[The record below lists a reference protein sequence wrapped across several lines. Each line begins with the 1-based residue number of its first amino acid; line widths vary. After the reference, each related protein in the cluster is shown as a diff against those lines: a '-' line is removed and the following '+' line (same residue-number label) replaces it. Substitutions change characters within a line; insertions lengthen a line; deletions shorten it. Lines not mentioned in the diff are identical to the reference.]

1 VYKIIPQLPTKDF
14 GLSIHN
20 NIAEAEIDKP
30 VDLWYRTVA
39 HECMLRNIPVIGEG
53 YFTEQTEEVQS
64 MAIPCPRL
72 VDEEYR
78 AMTGVPGITGVKEY
92 FGVLPLI
99 PDLNLAMFTAR
110 LRDPNATTDQ
120 LLDRIT
126 KRFGKQQLQVKQM
139 SEEMS
144 EAMRYFPF
152 EATWFMRL
160 ISQSSIDHGWS
171 GATIRGAMADTPDWN
186 SSRHALFMK
195 CDDRQP
201 HPDMLDDV
209 QLRCEMSADH
219 MRVAQTLLPDLIAN
233 SNGAD
238 QETFQKLQKNLD
250 HFQRVA
256 TSYAL
261 HLRETNIAMML
272 RNDVTAGRPLTP
284 RLVDEMKQLLAE
296 DVENQSG
303 EGRVI
308 DMQKAF
314 DANPAKFVQEHL
326 VPTEKTVLERGI
338 FTATTR

>member
-1 VYKIIPQLPTKDF
+1 
-14 GLSIHN
+14 
-20 NIAEAEIDKP
+20 
-30 VDLWYRTVA
+30 
-39 HECMLRNIPVIGEG
+39 MLRGIPVIGEG

-78 AMTGVPGITGVKEY
+78 AMTGVPGIVGVKEY

-110 LRDPNATTDQ
+110 VRDPNASTDQ
-120 LLDRIT
+120 LLDRVT
-126 KRFGKQQLQVKQM
+126 KRFGNQQASVKQM

-160 ISQSSIDHGWS
+160 ISKSSIDHGWS
-171 GATIRGAMADTPDWN
+171 GATIRGQMADTPDWN
-186 SSRHALFMK
+186 SSRHGMFMK

-201 HPDMLDDV
+201 HPDMLEDV

-219 MRVAQTLLPDLIAN
+219 MRSAQVLLPGLISN
-233 SNGAD
+233 SIGLD

-261 HLRETNIAMML
+261 HLRETNVAMML
-272 RNDVTAGRPLTP
+272 RNDVTAGRPMTP
-284 RLVDEMKQLLAE
+284 RLVDEMKQLLAR

-303 EGRVI
+303 KGRVVE
-308 DMQKAF
+308 MQKAF
-314 DANPAKFVQEHL
+314 DADPTAFVKEHL
-326 VPTEKTVLERGI
+326 VPTEKTVLEKGI